1 MRFTFI
7 NLIHLLSYAETE
19 TQDFPMI
26 SLLFRILK
34 SRECWQLPST
44 CQRRVKDVIL
54 SQILITTLFQFPAT
68 LICHVYPLIES
79 CLNIPVVFGL
89 NKYVR

>member
-1 MRFTFI
+1 MHQSYRAISFRFFTRKEGRAMRFTFI

-34 SRECWQLPST
+34 SREC
-44 CQRRVKDVIL
+44 
-54 SQILITTLFQFPAT
+54 
-68 LICHVYPLIES
+68 
-79 CLNIPVVFGL
+79 
-89 NKYVR
+89 